1 LPILLRWRATLA
13 EDLAVTFISLD
24 DDERQLREF
33 MAKQPAHGLTSSYW
47 LPDGAA
53 RQAWL
58 QALDLTTEPEL
69 PLQLLIDPKGAIRC
83 RVEGAIEAQDLAVL
97 ERIVRE

>member
-1 LPILLRWRATLA
+1 LPILLRWRTTLGKQ
-13 EDLAVTFISLD
+13 LAVTFISLD

-33 MAKQPAHGLTSSYW
+33 LLKQPANGLSSSYW

-58 QALDLTTEPEL
+58 QALGLTTEPEL
-69 PLQLLIDPKGAIRC
+69 PLQLLIDPTGAIRC